1 MNIRFGERIAIIG
14 SNGSGKS
21 TFINTLLNNQK
32 LEYFGRIDIGPSTKI
47 GYLPQVIEFENPQLT
62 VLEFFQIEAC
72 KDIETSRRILSTYHF
87 YQDNINKKIGK
98 LSEGEKIRLMISIIM
113 QKSVNCIIFDEPT
126 NHIDIET
133 KEVLEDA
140 IETFSGTFLFVSH
153 DRYFINKFADKIYEF
168 KDGKVSTYYGN
179 YDYYKEKKNE
189 INVKIK

>member
-1 MNIRFGERIAIIG
+1 
-14 SNGSGKS
+14 
-21 TFINTLLNNQK
+21 
-32 LEYFGRIDIGPSTKI
+32 
-47 GYLPQVIEFENPQLT
+47 
-62 VLEFFQIEAC
+62 
-72 KDIETSRRILSTYHF
+72 
-87 YQDNINKKIGK
+87 
-98 LSEGEKIRLMISIIM
+98 MISIIM